1 MSVTHFFN
9 NQSGNSLFDKIKG
22 IAQDMPN
29 FDRFLAVV
37 GFFRSSGYFKLRK
50 ELKVSDEKNVK
61 EIKIL
66 IGINIDDIFRKH
78 NQALEFL
85 GDAEKAKTIYQ
96 QDFIDDILNARYSKE
111 VEDGIMQM
119 LDDMKN
125 GILEMRIHKSKNLHA
140 KFYLCLPVN
149 HTPHSGG
156 NVIMG
161 SSNISESGL
170 GITQPPRYE
179 LNVSMS
185 EFDDVNFCHEEFKK
199 LWEEGIALTVDDIDK
214 AKQKTYLGYQPTPY
228 EIYMKMLIES
238 LGELA
243 EDTLNMK
250 MPDGVMELKYQTDA
264 VIQGYQMLL
273 QHNGFILADVVG
285 LGKTMIATMIAK
297 RYIEAN
303 GKYTKIL
310 VVSPPAIKDNWLET
324 FAQFEIS
331 DYMSHV
337 TNGSLDKILDR
348 NSNYLPKEEFDL
360 IIVDEAHGFR
370 NDQATRYDELQ
381 KICKSKCKNRG
392 LLNSSDKRIMLLSAT
407 PLNNRPED
415 LMNLLMLFQDS
426 NGCTIEGIP
435 NLKNYF
441 SPIIKEYKVLIRE
454 MKDGAR
460 PLREIR
466 KDVDELYT
474 RLRVEV
480 LDKITVR
487 RTRHNIQHNP
497 DYAADITAQGIKF
510 PDIKKP
516 KAVMYNLDFATAA
529 LLYETLDIISEKTSK
544 NKISYARYRAIEFIR
559 EDIQKEKFG
568 NAVHK
573 AHNLADIYR
582 THMVKR
588 LESSFY
594 AFKKSLKTLLTITK
608 DMVKMFDEDKV
619 LIAPEFKVKDL
630 MMEGMELDEI
640 IERIMSKGV
649 DGSDFVFKATDFN
662 PVFID
667 MLKDDVAKLEALNAK
682 WDAVEADP
690 KFDKFVECLEKELL
704 KQKINPEGKLVLFS
718 ESVDTLNYLYKRL
731 TEELGRTDVLMVSAA
746 NRNSVK
752 GIIRENFDANYG
764 VDPVKHPEQIR
775 KDDYKIIITSDVLAE
790 GVNLHRSNVIVN
802 YDSPWNATR
811 LMQRIGRVNRIGS
824 VADYIYNYMFYP
836 SKQGENIID
845 IYSRT
850 LLKLQGFHSA
860 FGEDSQIYTEEE
872 VVKQFEM
879 FNKDITDDIDK
890 RIELLREVRDLFN
903 NDNEWYNK
911 IKALPLKS
919 RVLRET
925 GEHSGKTIVF
935 VSSNVKRDYY
945 LSDGTNIEEIGFI
958 RAAEMMKADKDEPAV
973 VPFRN
978 EELHFKSVN
987 AVTKRFIESY
997 TESANQVRAIR
1008 MDVTN
1013 KEQQAINF
1021 LNRVARYCADDTMD
1035 KYCDI
1040 LMRLIGE
1047 GRYTLLSREVNKL
1060 QNKYKDN
1067 RSMIMSN
1074 QQSILDRLAV
1084 LVADYH
1090 DADIADTGED
1100 VDPGTPQI
1108 IVSESFI

>member
-9 NQSGNSLFDKIKG
+9 NQNGKSLFEKLQG
-22 IAQDMPN
+22 ITQDMPN

-37 GFFRSSGYFKLRK
+37 GFFRSSGYFKLRQ
-50 ELKVSDEKNVK
+50 ELKVNEDNDVK

-85 GDAEKAKTIYQ
+85 GDASKAKTIFE
-96 QDFIDDILNARYSKE
+96 QDFIDDILNAKYSKE
-111 VEDGIMQM
+111 IEEGIVQM
-119 LDDMKN
+119 LEDMKN

-140 KFYLCLPVN
+140 KFYLCLPEN
-149 HTPHSGG
+149 HTPNSGG

-185 EFDDVNFCHEEFKK
+185 EYDDVNFCHEEFKK
-199 LWEEGIALTVDDIDK
+199 LWEESVALTVDDIVK

-243 EDTLNMK
+243 EDTLDMK
-250 MPDGVMELKYQTDA
+250 MPPGVMQLKYQTDA

-285 LGKTMIATMIAK
+285 LGKTMVATMIAK

-324 FAQFEIS
+324 FEQFDIS
-331 DYMSHV
+331 DYMYHV

-360 IIVDEAHGFR
+360 VIVDEAHGFR
-370 NDQATRYDELQ
+370 NDQAARYDELQ

-415 LMNLLMLFQDS
+415 LMNLLLLFQNS

-441 SPIIKEYKVLIRE
+441 APINHEYKVLIRE
-454 MKDGAR
+454 MKEGTR

-466 KDVDELYT
+466 KDVDELYG

-497 DYAADITAQGIKF
+497 DYAADITTQGIKF

-573 AHNLADIYR
+573 AQNLADIYR

-588 LESSFY
+588 LESSFS
-594 AFKKSLKTLLTITK
+594 AFKKSLNTLLTITK
-608 DMVKMFDEDKV
+608 DMVKMFNEDKV
-619 LIAPEFKVKDL
+619 LIAPDFNVKD
-630 MMEGMELDEI
+630 MMMDDMELDDI
-640 IERIMSKGV
+640 IDRIMSKGV
-649 DGSDFVFKATDFN
+649 DKDDFVFKASDFN
-662 PVFID
+662 PVFIN
-667 MLKDDVAKLEALNAK
+667 MLKDDVEKLEVLNAK
-682 WDAVEADP
+682 WNNVTTDP
-690 KFDKFVECLEKELL
+690 KFDKFVECLDKELL

-731 TEELGRTDVLMVSAA
+731 TEELGRTDVLKVSAA

-752 GIIRENFDANYG
+752 GIIRENFDANLKTG
-764 VDPVKHPEQIR
+764 R

-890 RIELLREVRDLFN
+890 SIELLREVRDLFN
-903 NDNEWYNK
+903 NDNEWYNR
-911 IKALPLKS
+911 IKSLPLKS
-919 RVLRET
+919 RVLREI

-958 RAAEMMKADKDEPAV
+958 KAAEMMKADKDEPAV

-997 TESANQVRAIR
+997 TETANQVRAIR
-1008 MDVTN
+1008 TDVTN

-1021 LNRVARYCADDTMD
+1021 LNRIARYCADDMMD
-1035 KYCDI
+1035 KYCDT
-1040 LMRLIGE
+1040 LTRLIGE

-1060 QNKYKDN
+1060 QSKYRDN

-1074 QQSILDRLAV
+1074 QQSILERLAV

-1090 DADIADTGED
+1090 DADIAETDED
-1100 VDPGTPQI
+1100 IDPGTPQI
-1108 IVSESFI
+1108 VISESFI

>member
-9 NQSGNSLFDKIKG
+9 NQNGNSLFEKLQG
-22 IAQDMPN
+22 IAHDMPN

-50 ELKVSDEKNVK
+50 ELKVSEEKDVK

-85 GDAEKAKTIYQ
+85 GDADKAKTIYQ
-96 QDFIDDILNARYSKE
+96 QDFIDDILNAKYSKE
-111 VEDGIMQM
+111 VEEGIVQM

-140 KFYLCLPVN
+140 KFYLCLPEN

-170 GITQPPRYE
+170 GLTQPPRYE

-185 EFDDVNFCHEEFKK
+185 EYDDVNFCHEEFKK

-243 EDTLNMK
+243 EDSLDMQ

-273 QHNGFILADVVG
+273 QHNGFVLADVVG

-324 FAQFEIS
+324 FEQFGIAE
-331 DYMSHV
+331 YMYHV

-360 IIVDEAHGFR
+360 VIVDEAHGFR
-370 NDQATRYDELQ
+370 NDQASRYDELQ

-392 LLNSSDKRIMLLSAT
+392 LLNSPDKRIMLLSAT

-415 LMNLLMLFQDS
+415 LLNLLLLFQDS

-441 SPIIKEYKVLIRE
+441 APIIHEYKVLIRE
-454 MKDGAR
+454 MKDNTR

-466 KDVDELYT
+466 KDVDDLYT
-474 RLRVEV
+474 RLRIEV

-497 DYAADITAQGIKF
+497 DYAADIAAQGIKF

-529 LLYETLDIISEKTSK
+529 LLYETLEIISEKTSK
-544 NKISYARYRAIEFIR
+544 NVISYARYRAIEFIR
-559 EDIQKEKFG
+559 EDIQQEKFG

-573 AHNLADIYR
+573 AQNLADIYR

-594 AFKKSLKTLLTITK
+594 AFKKSLNTLLTITK
-608 DMVKMFDEDKV
+608 DMVKMFSENKV
-619 LIAPEFKVKDL
+619 LIAPDFNVKDL
-630 MMEGMELDEI
+630 MMEGMELDDI
-640 IERIMSKGV
+640 IERITSKGV
-649 DGSDFVFKATDFN
+649 NKNDFVFEASDFN

-667 MLKDDVAKLEALNAK
+667 MLKDDVTKLEALNTK
-682 WDAVEADP
+682 WLAVEADP
-690 KFDKFVECLEKELL
+690 KFDKFVECLDKELL

-718 ESVDTLNYLYKRL
+718 ESVDTLNYLYDRL
-731 TEELGRTDVLMVSAA
+731 TAELGRTDVLKVTAA
-746 NRNSVK
+746 NRNSLK
-752 GIIRENFDANYG
+752 KAIRENFDANLKTG
-764 VDPVKHPEQIR
+764 R

-879 FNKDITDDIDK
+879 FNKDITDDIDR

-911 IKALPLKS
+911 IKALPMKS

-935 VSSNVKRDYY
+935 VSSKVKRDYY

-958 RAAEMMKADKDEPAV
+958 KAAEMMKASKDEPAV
-973 VPFRN
+973 VPFRD

-987 AVTKRFIESY
+987 AVTKQFIDSY
-997 TESANQVRAIR
+997 TASANQVRAIR
-1008 MDVTN
+1008 TDVTN

-1021 LNRVARYCADDTMD
+1021 LNHVARYCADDMMD

-1060 QNKYKDN
+1060 QSKYKDN
-1067 RSMIMSN
+1067 RSMIMN
-1074 QQSILDRLAV
+1074 DQQSILERLAV

-1090 DADIADTGED
+1090 DADIAETDED

>member
-1 MSVTHFFN
+1 MALTHFFN
-9 NQSGNSLFDKIKG
+9 NQNGNSLFEKIQG
-22 IAQDMPN
+22 IANDMPN

-50 ELKVSDEKNVK
+50 ELKGNDNKDVK

-96 QDFIDDILNARYSKE
+96 QDFIDDILNAKYTKE
-111 VEDGIMQM
+111 VEEGLVQ
-119 LDDMKN
+119 LLEDMKN

-140 KFYLCLPVN
+140 KFYLCLPEN

-161 SSNISESGL
+161 SSNISDSGL
-170 GITQPPRYE
+170 GLTQPPRYE
-179 LNVSMS
+179 LNVSMT
-185 EFDDVNFCHEEFKK
+185 EYDDVNYCHEEFKK
-199 LWEEGIALTVDDIDK
+199 LWNEGIALTIDDIDK
-214 AKQKTYLGYQPTPY
+214 AKKMTYLGYQPTPY

-243 EDTLNMK
+243 EDELDMD
-250 MPDGVMELKYQTDA
+250 MPEGVMELKYQTDA

-303 GKYTKIL
+303 GKYTKVL

-324 FAQFEIS
+324 FEQFGIS
-331 DYMSHV
+331 EYMYHV

-360 IIVDEAHGFR
+360 VIVDEAHGFR
-370 NDQATRYDELQ
+370 NDQASRYDELQ

-441 SPIIKEYKVLIRE
+441 APIIHEYKVLIRE
-454 MKDGAR
+454 MKEGTR
-460 PLREIR
+460 PLHEIR

-497 DYAADITAQGIKF
+497 DYAEDVKAQGIKF

-516 KAVMYNLDFATAA
+516 KAVKYDLDFATAA
-529 LLYETLDIISEKTSK
+529 LLFETLDIISEKTSK

-588 LESSFY
+588 LESSFF
-594 AFKKSLKTLLTITK
+594 AFKKSLKTLLAITK
-608 DMVKMFDEDKV
+608 DMVKMFEEDKV
-619 LIAPEFKVKDL
+619 LIAPDFNVKDL
-630 MMEGMELDEI
+630 MIEGLELDEI

-649 DGSDFVFKATDFN
+649 DKKDFVFQSSDFN

-667 MLKDDVAKLEALNAK
+667 MLKDDVVKLEALNAK
-682 WDAVEADP
+682 WSEVDKDP
-690 KFDKFVECLEKELL
+690 KFDKFIECLDKELL
-704 KQKINPEGKLVLFS
+704 KQKINPESKLVLFS
-718 ESVDTLNYLYKRL
+718 ESVDTLNYIYDRL
-731 TEELGRTDVLMVSAA
+731 TNEFGRTDVLKVSAA
-746 NRNSVK
+746 NRNSLK
-752 GIIRENFDANYG
+752 GIIRENFDANLKTG
-764 VDPVKHPEQIR
+764 R

-925 GEHSGKTIVF
+925 GEYSGKTIVF

-958 RAAEMMKADKDEPAV
+958 KAAEMMKAEKDEPAV
-973 VPFRN
+973 VPFLN
-978 EELHFKSVN
+978 EESHFESVN

-997 TESANQVRAIR
+997 IKATNTVKAIR
-1008 MDVTN
+1008 TDITR
-1013 KEQQAINF
+1013 KDQQAINF
-1021 LNRVARYCADDTMD
+1021 LNRVARYCADDIID

-1040 LMRLIGE
+1040 LIEIIEE
-1047 GRYTLLSREVNKL
+1047 GRYTLLSREVIKL

-1067 RSMIMSN
+1067 RLMIVDN
-1074 QQSILDRLAV
+1074 KHAVQDRLTT
-1084 LVADYH
+1084 LVADYN
-1090 DADIADTGED
+1090 DADIADVSENI
-1100 VDPGTPQI
+1100 DPGVPQI
-1108 IVSESFI
+1108 IVSESYK

>member
-1 MSVTHFFN
+1 MSTTHFFN
-9 NQSGNSLFDKIKG
+9 NQNGNSLFEKLQG
-22 IAQDMPN
+22 IAHDMPN

-50 ELKVSDEKNVK
+50 ELKASDEKDVK

-96 QDFIDDILNARYSKE
+96 QDFIDDILNAKYSKE
-111 VEDGIMQM
+111 VEEGIVQM

-140 KFYLCLPVN
+140 KFYLCLPEK
-149 HTPHSGG
+149 HTPNSGG

-170 GITQPPRYE
+170 GLTQPPRYE

-185 EFDDVNFCHEEFKK
+185 EYDDVNFCHEEFKK
-199 LWEEGIALTVDDIDK
+199 LWEESVALTVDDIDK

-243 EDTLNMK
+243 EDTLDMQ
-250 MPDGVMELKYQTDA
+250 MPEGVMELKYQTDA

-310 VVSPPAIKDNWLET
+310 VVSPPAIEDNWRET
-324 FAQFEIS
+324 FAQFGIS
-331 DYMSHV
+331 EYMYHV
-337 TNGSLDKILDR
+337 TNGSLDKILDC
-348 NSNYLPKEEFDL
+348 NSNYPPKEEYDL
-360 IIVDEAHGFR
+360 VIVDEAHGFR
-370 NDQATRYDELQ
+370 NDQATKYDELQ

-407 PLNNRPED
+407 PLNNRPDD
-415 LMNLLMLFQDS
+415 LKNLILLFQDS

-441 SPIIKEYKVLIRE
+441 TPIIDKYKELIRE
-454 MKDGAR
+454 MKEGTR
-460 PLREIR
+460 PLYKIR
-466 KDVDELYT
+466 KDVDKLYT
-474 RLRVEV
+474 RLRIEV

-487 RTRHNIQHNP
+487 RTRHNILHNP
-497 DYAADITAQGIKF
+497 DYAADIAAQGIKF

-529 LLYETLDIISEKTSK
+529 LLYETLEIISEKTSM

-573 AHNLADIYR
+573 AQNLADIFR

-588 LESSFY
+588 LESSFF

-630 MMEGMELDEI
+630 MMEGMDLEEI

-649 DGSDFVFKATDFN
+649 SKEDFVFKASDFN
-662 PVFID
+662 PLFIR
-667 MLKDDVAKLEALNAK
+667 MLKDDVVKLEALNAK
-682 WDAVEADP
+682 WESVEADP
-690 KFDKFVECLEKELL
+690 KFDKFVECLDKELL

-718 ESVDTLNYLYKRL
+718 ESVDTLNYLYDRL
-731 TEELGRTDVLMVSAA
+731 TIELGRIDVLKVTAA
-746 NRNSVK
+746 NRNSLK
-752 GIIRENFDANYG
+752 GTIRENFDANLKTG
-764 VDPVKHPEQIR
+764 R
-775 KDDYKIIITSDVLAE
+775 KDTYKIIITSDVLAE

-824 VADYIYNYMFYP
+824 GADFIYNYMFYP

-903 NDNEWYNK
+903 NDNEWYNR
-911 IKALPLKS
+911 IKSLPLKS

-935 VSSNVKRDYY
+935 VSSNVKCDYY
-945 LSDGTNIEEIGFI
+945 LSDGTNIDEIGFI
-958 RAAEMMKADKDEPAV
+958 KAAEMMKADKDEPAV

-987 AVTKRFIESY
+987 AVTKRFIENY
-997 TESANQVRAIR
+997 TEAANQVRAVR
-1008 MDVTN
+1008 TDVTN

-1021 LNRVARYCADDTMD
+1021 LNRVARYCADGTMD

-1060 QNKYKDN
+1060 QSKYKDN

-1100 VDPGTPQI
+1100 IDPGTPQI